1 MAYYSKQQLQQR
13 DNIIKSQL
21 LFGNFLNR
29 DIINALIHLFD
40 KETNSYVSPMH
51 KITKYI
57 EKERNSRRLN
67 SSNVIIQS
75 EVYGYNDDIN
85 KPVLYLG
92 IKKKGKEFIHLTIHL
107 VPKELNPKKDGIIH
121 IFKNIYK
128 KNVNRKVYGNKR
140 TKFYALIE
148 VSYSDIKP
156 HSLHFSIGYGDT
168 TPDADNVAL
177 YDIEIQQEM
186 DVIITVLN
194 RLFDET
200 NTRFYIGNKQPNDIN
215 MENPAYP
222 VHNKT
227 NKTLTI
233 INTNTN
239 KIKRNNR
246 GLFMDPPSSNLPM
259 IVGDTNT
266 MRNAPKNSKRI
277 TRKAPRSR
285 FIVNNLNQQNLA
297 NSHKRPL

>member
-1 MAYYSKQQLQQR
+1 M
-13 DNIIKSQL
+13 
-21 LFGNFLNR
+21 
-29 DIINALIHLFD
+29 
-40 KETNSYVSPMH
+40 
-51 KITKYI
+51 
-57 EKERNSRRLN
+57 
-67 SSNVIIQS
+67 
-75 EVYGYNDDIN
+75 
-85 KPVLYLG
+85 
-92 IKKKGKEFIHLTIHL
+92 
-107 VPKELNPKKDGIIH
+107 
-121 IFKNIYK
+121 
-128 KNVNRKVYGNKR
+128 
-140 TKFYALIE
+140 
-148 VSYSDIKP
+148 
-156 HSLHFSIGYGDT
+156 
-168 TPDADNVAL
+168 